1 VAALIKEAKQRA
13 RRRRW
18 ITSGGAAVLV
28 TIAAV
33 AGFAILPVKPSSPE
47 GAARNVPS
55 QTRPSPVGSPL
66 DHGTK
71 KQKQEVTR
79 RCNAAVFLTGPE
91 GREVLVR
98 GEDGAV
104 VPVAP
109 MPIPQPV
116 DAVTDRGRTVNV
128 SPEIVAG
135 QEPPVV
141 IRWADHQRV
150 CHRMRGDTQGK

>member
-1 VAALIKEAKQRA
+1 MAALIKEAKQRA

-33 AGFAILPVKPSSPE
+33 VGFAILPVSPSPPE
-47 GAARNVPS
+47 SAARNVPS
-55 QTRPSPVGSPL
+55 QTPSPVGSPL
-66 DHGTK
+66 DHGIK

-79 RCNAAVFLTGPE
+79 RCNSAVFLTGPE

-98 GEDGAV
+98 GDDGAV

-116 DAVTDRGRTVNV
+116 GAVTDRGRTVIV
-128 SPEIVAG
+128 SPEIVAE
-135 QEPPVV
+135 QAPSVV

-150 CHRMRGDTQGK
+150 CRRVRGETQGK